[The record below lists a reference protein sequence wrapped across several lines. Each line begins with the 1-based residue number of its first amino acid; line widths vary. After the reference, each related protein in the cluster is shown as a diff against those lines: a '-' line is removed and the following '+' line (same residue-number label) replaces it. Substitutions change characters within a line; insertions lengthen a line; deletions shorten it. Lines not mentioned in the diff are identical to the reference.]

1 MEFSREMLKKLKL
14 AKAPTKPK
22 VFIAGI
28 VLGAAVCAIV
38 AFNLFRPVQKVKYEV
53 EQLSPSTVFERIV
66 AQNEMVSAS
75 QSYNIVDKVTDTQR
89 FFDLVDIPWTT
100 KSFWYRYTG
109 TIKAGV
115 NLQTA
120 EYAQDPD
127 DSTHITVTLDSPY
140 IVSNEPNMD
149 KSGCLEENNNVLNP
163 IHVEDVDAFQAQCK
177 ERSQA
182 EVVDGGLFEEAKNNA
197 ETNIHGMFQAAL
209 GEECTI
215 DFVYRDAE
223 NSE

>member
-1 MEFSREMLKKLKL
+1 MAQTKKLNL
-14 AKAPTKPK
+14 AKILTKPK
-22 VFIAGI
+22 VFFAGI
-28 VLGAAVCAIV
+28 VLGAAVCGALF
-38 AFNLFRPVQKVKYEV
+38 FNLFKPTTEVKYQV
-53 EQLSPSTVFERIV
+53 QQLSPSTVFERIV

-75 QSYNIVDKVTDTQR
+75 QAYNIVDKVTDTQR

-127 DSTHITVTLDSPY
+127 NAAHVTITLDEPS
-140 IVSNEPNMD
+140 IISNEPNMD

-177 ERSQA
+177 ERSEA
-182 EVVDGGLFEEAKNNA
+182 EVVEGGLLDEAKSNA
-197 ETNIHGMFQAAL
+197 ESNIRGMFQAAL
-209 GEECTI
+209 GDDCTI
-215 DFVYRDAE
+215 DFVYRQAAQ
-223 NSE
+223 SE